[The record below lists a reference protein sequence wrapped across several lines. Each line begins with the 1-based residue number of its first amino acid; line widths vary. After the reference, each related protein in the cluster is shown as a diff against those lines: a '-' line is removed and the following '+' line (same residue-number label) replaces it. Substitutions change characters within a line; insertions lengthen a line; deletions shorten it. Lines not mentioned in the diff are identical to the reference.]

1 MEPTTVTMSSSE
13 EEDATCPSIP
23 KSTRYI
29 LFIIQGIIGII
40 LTIPPLIPGISN
52 NDTIDILDY
61 FYLPFQEIFFFFLTS
76 LIISKTAIYGI
87 IIVLTASLWIMKPL
101 TLWKKLIHPVR
112 LTTFIILIVS
122 IVLCLLGFLTTIFQ
136 YVSCGFT
143 FWLLLSFIPGAQ
155 EWLKNCCS
163 GCCNLFFKGK
173 ETENQNLV

>member
-40 LTIPPLIPGISN
+40 LTIPPLIPGIS
-52 NDTIDILDY
+52 
-61 FYLPFQEIFFFFLTS
+61 
-76 LIISKTAIYGI
+76 KTAIYGS